1 MAFVKT
7 SPISYPLPA
16 IQRVSFAS
24 EFPSSPFEEL
34 AKLPQGFPEFVD
46 KPMAWK
52 GHQFADETEYIYTLN
67 TFEINEL
74 ECALGTFKVLGLDG
88 DLVSPTNFQLPTLG
102 PKLRILRHDIYNG
115 KGFGVIRGLCP
126 QRYSV
131 EDLTILYLGLQ
142 SYIANQIGR
151 QDEKGNM
158 LVHIVADNSTKL
170 SAGHHRHSKQPITF
184 HNEESGDIISWL
196 TRSTAISGGNCIIS
210 PAYTVYNILA
220 ARRPD
225 IIHTLALDD
234 WPFAMPRFQRRS
246 LLFYH
251 EGNLILNFGRVPL
264 VGNDANPRPQFL
276 PNVNWRQSE
285 SLEAID
291 AIAESVRLGIAT
303 KPGDIHFVNN
313 LAIMHRREGFIDGE
327 VPEEKRH
334 LVRTRLRDEQ
344 FGWKL
349 PDCLEQQWSVAFNNA
364 GPTVWHLEP
373 MPTGYFPLRTQCN

>member
-1 MAFVKT
+1 MAYFKT
-7 SPISYPLPA
+7 SPISYQLPA

-24 EFPSSPFEEL
+24 EFPSSPFDEL

-67 TFEINEL
+67 TFEIDEL
-74 ECALGTFKVLGLDG
+74 ECALGAFKVLGLDG
-88 DLVSPTNFQLPTLG
+88 DLVCPTNFQLPTLG
-102 PKLRILRHDIYNG
+102 PQLRILRQDIYNG

-142 SYIANQIGR
+142 SYIANQRGR

-158 LVHIVADNSTKL
+158 LVHIVADDSTKL
-170 SAGHHRHSKQPITF
+170 SAGHHRHSKEPI
-184 HNEESGDIISWL
+184 ESGDIISWL

-210 PAYTVYNILA
+210 SAYTVYNVLA
-220 ARRPD
+220 ASRPD
-225 IIHTLALDD
+225 IIHTLARDD
-234 WPFAMPRFQRRS
+234 WSFAMPRFQRRS

-251 EGNLILNFGRVPL
+251 EGRLIFNFGRVPL
-264 VGNDANPRPQFL
+264 VGNDANPRPEHL
-276 PNVNWRQSE
+276 AKVNWSQSE
-285 SLEAID
+285 TLEAVD
-291 AIAESVRLGIAT
+291 AIAESARLEIAT

-313 LAIMHRREGFIDGE
+313 LAIMHRRDGFVNGE
-327 VPEEKRH
+327 VPEAKRH
-334 LVRTRLRDEQ
+334 LVRMRLRDEQ

-349 PDCLEQQWSVAFNNA
+349 PDSLEQQWSVAFSNA
-364 GPTVWHLEP
+364 GLTVWHLEP